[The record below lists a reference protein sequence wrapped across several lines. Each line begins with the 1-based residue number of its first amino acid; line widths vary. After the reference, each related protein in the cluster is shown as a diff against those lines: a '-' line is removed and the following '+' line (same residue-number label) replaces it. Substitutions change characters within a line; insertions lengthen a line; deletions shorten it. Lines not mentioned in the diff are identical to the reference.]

1 MQFTDNRIE
10 FLLKDKDLQNPK
22 SFEDLGYM
30 FFGPLLF
37 NFFEWLK
44 PSLTDCD
51 LVLFNSREG
60 YFLIQIYELFKEKY
74 NLPKYEYFKTSRKI
88 SSVASI
94 FDKNDIYK
102 TFELHRYSGKLSH
115 LLENRFGIK
124 VKVNNDYN
132 IDTLQKIPNID
143 EYVEQ
148 ILKNSGRARVEYEKY
163 VKNIIGNSTNIVM
176 VDSGYQGTTQY
187 NIEKTFDIN
196 CKGRYIT
203 YKGNLD
209 IKDAKGFCDFHKGYF
224 KDNIVFFESV
234 FTDKVGTY
242 IDIIDGKFQNENI
255 EIKFFDEK
263 QNIVNGIKQFVIEC
277 FNYNTDDV
285 ISYEYSDYIFN
296 LMCKKDYIKNDK
308 LFDIFTHDNYYV
320 RNVIKKIERK

>member
-1 MQFTDNRIE
+1 MQFTDSRIE

-124 VKVNNDYN
+124 VKVDNDYN

-143 EYVEQ
+143 KYMEQ

-320 RNVIKKIERK
+320 KNVIKKIERK